1 MKEKEIILISNK
13 EAINTGIISLAK
25 LSYEKVI
32 QISIENNELM
42 DPLKF
47 LKNINTSYSETKN
60 IFFDLFGLNLNTNL
74 AIFCKAIKRFDFINP
89 NIVHPQIKINDN
101 IQKNSNIA
109 IQNSFIDDSVVIKGA
124 SYISQFSSIYE
135 NCKIGK
141 YTYIG
146 ENSIIG
152 KSVELSN
159 FSSIG
164 PNICI
169 KEDLK
174 IGSFCEIFSNS
185 RTLTNSVQDGI
196 IINSTTKKEI
206 NLIL

>member
-1 MKEKEIILISNK
+1 M
-13 EAINTGIISLAK
+13 
-25 LSYEKVI
+25 
-32 QISIENNELM
+32 
-42 DPLKF
+42 
-47 LKNINTSYSETKN
+47 
-60 IFFDLFGLNLNTNL
+60 
-74 AIFCKAIKRFDFINP
+74 
-89 NIVHPQIKINDN
+89 
-101 IQKNSNIA
+101 
-109 IQNSFIDDSVVIKGA
+109 VIKGA